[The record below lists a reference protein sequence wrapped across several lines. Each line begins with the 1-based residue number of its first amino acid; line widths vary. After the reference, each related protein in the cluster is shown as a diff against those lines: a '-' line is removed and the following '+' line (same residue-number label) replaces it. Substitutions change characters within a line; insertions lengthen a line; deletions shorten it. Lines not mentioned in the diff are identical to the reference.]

1 MSADKRKAAA
11 NTWQLRN
18 GGGVAFLA
26 SFLSSAFGS

>member
-1 MSADKRKAAA
+1 MKIENTAA

-18 GGGVAFLA
+18 GGGVAFLS